1 MSDTPYHCGVEKIV
15 ELRRRGGEVS
25 NMSSLWR
32 ESCQLVKFRRLNT
45 SRVARS
51 FDVPR
56 STQNRKECG
65 WKLVGRIQNKTNF
78 SIRNE
83 QIIAIVG
90 MVSLDR

>member
-15 ELRRRGGEVS
+15 ELRRRGEVS